1 MRHAF
6 GCHKKM
12 MILALILAAVYLI
25 GLIALAGGII
35 RAPEGF
41 EDERGFQEG
50 SASVQEENAL

>member
-1 MRHAF
+1 
-6 GCHKKM
+6 M

-25 GLIALAGGII
+25 GLIALAGGIL

-50 SASVQEENAL
+50 RDSLTDDCAR